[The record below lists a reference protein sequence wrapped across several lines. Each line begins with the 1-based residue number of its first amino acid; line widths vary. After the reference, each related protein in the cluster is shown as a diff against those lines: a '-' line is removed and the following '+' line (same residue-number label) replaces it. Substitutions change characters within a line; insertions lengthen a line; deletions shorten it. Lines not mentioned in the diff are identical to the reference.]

1 MKIYIEYIFVIREV
15 NFASVM
21 CDVAS
26 RFTCSIQFFECSE
39 IVRNRISSFLTDVG
53 DKSNIY
59 KLAIGTKD
67 LRTIQ
72 LFMRCEHANT
82 AV

>member
-15 NFASVM
+15 NSVM
-21 CDVAS
+21 CDIAWRS
-26 RFTCSIQFFECSE
+26 RCNIQFFEHSE
-39 IVRNRISSFLTDVG
+39 IERNSLSCVLTDVG
-53 DKSNIY
+53 YKSYIY
-59 KLAIGTKD
+59 KLAIGTKN

-72 LFMRCEHANT
+72 LFMRYEHANI